1 MLKLSRMGA
10 VIVPP
15 VPAFYN
21 HPKSIDDIVNHIV
34 MRILDQ
40 FDIHLDLLSCWD
52 GILTSRKSS
61 VLKGAQPEDTQT
73 PASRSAR

>member
-1 MLKLSRMGA
+1 
-10 VIVPP
+10 

-40 FDIHLDLLSCWD
+40 FDIHLDLLSRWD
-52 GILTSRKSS
+52 GILTNSRKSS
-61 VLKGAQPEDTQT
+61 AP
-73 PASRSAR
+73 